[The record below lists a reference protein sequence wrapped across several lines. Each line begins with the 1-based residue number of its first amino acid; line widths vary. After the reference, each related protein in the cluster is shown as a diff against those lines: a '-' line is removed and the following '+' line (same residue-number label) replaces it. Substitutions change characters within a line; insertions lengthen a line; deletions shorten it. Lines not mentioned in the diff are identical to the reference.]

1 VFPGEPQSLLVNGK
15 QLNATANGCQYTC
28 PYDVIDVEPSKTYLF
43 RFVGAQGLTYLQ
55 YKLAGHNFT
64 IVQVD
69 GGSYTKP
76 LEVDHIEFGTGQ
88 RYAALLTTKSV
99 EELNG
104 QTIFWAN
111 ISSFFR
117 HVVDEGYAL
126 LRYTLDND
134 TTLPPEAFQGVN
146 SSNPN
151 IPQVGFSTFGW
162 IDSQL
167 EPLTADPYPT
177 TVDQR
182 IPTLYTGLSQ
192 ELF

>member
-1 VFPGEPQSLLVNGK
+1 
-15 QLNATANGCQYTC
+15 
-28 PYDVIDVEPSKTYLF
+28 VEPSKTYLF
-43 RFVGAQGLTYLQ
+43 RFVGAQGLTFLRYALE
-55 YKLAGHNFT
+55 GHNFT

-76 LEVDHIEFGTGQ
+76 LEVDHIELGTGQ

-117 HVVDEGYAL
+117 PIVDEGYAL
-126 LRYTLDND
+126 LRYNLSND
-134 TTLPPEAFQGVN
+134 TYLPPEAFQAAD

-151 IPQVGFSTFGW
+151 IPQVAVSTFGW

-182 IPTLYTGLSQ
+182 TPS
-192 ELF
+192 FCND

>member
-1 VFPGEPQSLLVNGK
+1 M
-15 QLNATANGCQYTC
+15 
-28 PYDVIDVEPSKTYLF
+28 
-43 RFVGAQGLTYLQ
+43 
-55 YKLAGHNFT
+55 AGHNFT

-88 RYAALLTTKSV
+88 RYAALLTTKSI

-104 QTIFWAN
+104 QKVFWAN

-117 HVVDEGYAL
+117 TIVDEGYAL
-126 LRYTLDND
+126 LRYNLNND
-134 TTLPPEAFQGVN
+134 TSLPAEAFQAADPT
-146 SSNPN
+146 NPN
-151 IPQVGFSTFGW
+151 IPRIAFSNFGW

-167 EPLTADPYPT
+167 EPLTGDPYPA

-182 IPTLYTGLSQ
+182 IPSTVLTQVRNCSQ
-192 ELF
+192 CLAG